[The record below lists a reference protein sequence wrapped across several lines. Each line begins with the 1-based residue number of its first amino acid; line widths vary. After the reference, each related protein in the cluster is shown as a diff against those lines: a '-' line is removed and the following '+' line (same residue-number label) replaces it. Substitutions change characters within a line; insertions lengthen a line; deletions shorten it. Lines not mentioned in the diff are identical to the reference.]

1 MENQTMQERGGVGRP
16 GAVLFD
22 LDGTLID
29 TEPLYADAG
38 GELVEGWGGLW
49 TPGHRER
56 AVGMPLSDFVV
67 MLQQAGVD
75 ESPEV
80 ITDLVLSRVDAML
93 GEKDVWREGA
103 RELVESVLASGV
115 QTALVTMSYRAT
127 VERVLV
133 SQGMPAFGVSVT
145 GDEVSRSKPDPEAYL
160 VAAKKLGVSPAECV
174 VLEDS
179 VQGITAAHDAG
190 MVCIAVP
197 DGGVVQTDLHDEMWP
212 ELSSEQGA
220 KGVDDVVAA
229 FVRASRGN

>member
-1 MENQTMQERGGVGRP
+1 MENQTMQGRGGVGRL

-38 GELVEGWGGLW
+38 GELVEKWGGLW
-49 TPGHRER
+49 TRGRRER

-115 QTALVTMSYRAT
+115 PTALVTMSYRAT

-133 SQGMPAFGVSVT
+133 SQGMPTFGVSVT

-160 VAAKKLGVSPAECV
+160 VASQKLGVPPAECV

-179 VQGITAAHDAG
+179 VQGITAAHNAG

-197 DGGVVQTDLHDEMWP
+197 DNGVVQTDLYDEVWP
-212 ELSSEQGA
+212 ELSSQQGA
-220 KGVDDVVAA
+220 KGVDDVAAA
-229 FVRASRGN
+229 FARASRGR